1 MKFNSFKYSGISR
14 PLDRSE
20 DDQFKGYRVIE
31 KENDIT
37 LVKNDGLYL
46 YYDYITSSDS
56 DE

>member
-1 MKFNSFKYSGISR
+1 MKFNSFKYSGISS
-14 PLDRSE
+14 PLDKSE
-20 DDQFKGYRVIE
+20 DQFKGYRVIE

-46 YYDYITSSDS
+46 YYDYIASSDS